1 MANEGMGFGIV
12 IVAHGGLA
20 EQYLATLQHVIGP
33 QPRTIAV
40 AIEDKDD
47 RNQKRIEISEIVDK
61 VDVGSGVVIVTDM
74 FGGTPSNLALRCLPN
89 ENYRILYGV
98 NMPSLIKLARQRHK
112 PIDQALEQAVKAG
125 HRYLNYCSDQPTG
138 NK

>member
-1 MANEGMGFGIV
+1 MGGFGIL

-33 QPRTIAV
+33 QDRTVAV

-47 RNQKRIEISEIVDK
+47 RNQKRIEIAEIVK
-61 VDVGSGVVIVTDM
+61 TLDVGSGVVIVTDM

-89 ENYRILYGV
+89 ENHRILYGV
-98 NMPSLIKLARQRHK
+98 NMPSLIKLARLRHK

-125 HRYLNYCSDQPTG
+125 HRYLNYCSEQPTG
-138 NK
+138 KST